1 MVSSDQLLAGPRGRR
16 FLLRFV
22 QACEYEAAG
31 QSGDLPLSS
40 AVLHTSY
47 RIERRLGRSNS
58 VLSSEP
64 FTGPRLDVADVVAA
78 LPGAT
83 LAEPTDDLL
92 LDALKGSVDAAM
104 YWQEP
109 DGDDLLCAIPA
120 VRDGLARVA
129 EHLAGSPLLERWAR
143 PMDPA
148 DQRSLVWEEQRYRTE
163 AIDLRRWRNDAISAE
178 RRALTDRSARA
189 DADVSGNWWSCPP
202 QELRRSTGSAPDG
215 LPLGMHLIEDTLGW
229 AEADATRLRIDP
241 AARVLEIASADHWAR
256 LCRDH
261 PLDVT
266 ASRRHDWYRTTG
278 RDGAWVVPDWCAV
291 AEHYE
296 GVHLTIACYLEA
308 ATTAIPVD
316 GDRASVIAGCDPDST
331 WWLND
336 SAVTPGGVERLRIEG
351 Q

>member
-78 LPGAT
+78 LPGAP

-129 EHLAGSPLLERWAR
+129 EHLPVARTLGAADGPGRPTLARLGGAAVPDGSHRPAPLAQRRHLGGGARVDGPTRAGQRQRQRQLVVVPAPGTAQVDRIGAGRAAAR
-143 PMDPA
+143 HAPDRGHARLGRGRRHPTA
-148 DQRSLVWEEQRYRTE
+148 DRPRGSRPRDRLRRSLGAPVPRPSPRCHGQPTPRLVPDDRT
-163 AIDLRRWRNDAISAE
+163 RRRVGRARLVRG
-178 RRALTDRSARA
+178 RRALRRHPPHDRQLPGGRHQRSPSTATARA
-189 DADVSGNWWSCPP
+189 
-202 QELRRSTGSAPDG
+202 
-215 LPLGMHLIEDTLGW
+215 
-229 AEADATRLRIDP
+229 
-241 AARVLEIASADHWAR
+241 
-256 LCRDH
+256 
-261 PLDVT
+261 
-266 ASRRHDWYRTTG
+266 
-278 RDGAWVVPDWCAV
+278 
-291 AEHYE
+291 
-296 GVHLTIACYLEA
+296 
-308 ATTAIPVD
+308 
-316 GDRASVIAGCDPDST
+316 
-331 WWLND
+331 
-336 SAVTPGGVERLRIEG
+336 
-351 Q
+351 

>member
-1 MVSSDQLLAGPRGRR
+1 MIAQGLLSGPRGRR
-16 FLLRFV
+16 FLLGFA
-22 QACEYEAAG
+22 QGSEWAKTAG
-31 QSGDLPLSS
+31 RGELPLRR
-40 AVLHTSY
+40 AVFHTSY
-47 RIERRLGRSNS
+47 RIEVGRGRSIS

-64 FTGPRLDVADVVAA
+64 YQGPRYDVADVVAA
-78 LPGAT
+78 LPGVP

-92 LDALKGSVDAAM
+92 VDALKGSVDAAM

-129 EHLAGSPLLERWAR
+129 DHLAGAPLLERWAG

-148 DQRSLVWEEQRYRTE
+148 DQRSLVWEAQRYRQGTV
-163 AIDLRRWRNDAISAE
+163 DLRRWRSDALSSE
-178 RRALTDRSARA
+178 RRALKDRPARA
-189 DADVSGNWWSCPP
+189 DANVSGNWWSCPP
-202 QELRRSTGSAPDG
+202 HELRRSTGSASDG
-215 LPLGMHLIEDTLGW
+215 LPLGVHLIEDALGW
-229 AEADATRLRIDP
+229 TEADATRLRIDP
-241 AARVLEIASADHWAR
+241 KARVLEIASADDWAR

-266 ASRRHDWYRTTG
+266 ASRRHDWYRATG

-291 AEHYE
+291 AERYD

-336 SAVTPGGVERLRIEG
+336 SVVTPEGIERLRIEG
-351 Q
+351 D